1 MPETDAMDTSDRGT
15 PALMTPEQKRATRD
29 AAQRAV
35 RRTAVI
41 CCVVVA
47 GMVGLS
53 FAAVPLYNLFCRT
66 TGFAGTPR
74 VGTAPAE
81 TVSNRSITVRFDANL
96 SQGVPWR
103 FQPEVE
109 SVKVKLG
116 ETKTIFYKIANT
128 SDRETTGIAAFNVQP
143 DQTGAY
149 FVKIQC
155 FCFTE
160 QTLKPG
166 EVVEAPV
173 VFYVDPALDK
183 NPDLRDLSTITL
195 SYTMFPSKDGAPVA
209 AAEGDKS
216 KSKL

>member
-1 MPETDAMDTSDRGT
+1 MDADRDQPVMT
-15 PALMTPEQKRATRD
+15 PADKRASRD

-35 RRTAVI
+35 RRTAAV
-41 CCVVVA
+41 CCVVAA
-47 GMVGLS
+47 GMVGLA

-74 VGTAPAE
+74 VGTAPSE
-81 TVSNRSITVRFDANL
+81 TVSNRTMTVRFDANL

-103 FQPEVE
+103 FQAETE
-109 SVKVKLG
+109 KVKVKLG
-116 ETKTIFYKIANT
+116 ETKTVFYKIANT
-128 SDRETTGIAAFNVQP
+128 SDRATTGIAAFNVQP
-143 DQTGAY
+143 DQAGAY

-160 QTLKPG
+160 QTLQPG
-166 EVVEAPV
+166 EVIEAPV

-183 NPDLRDLSTITL
+183 DRDLRDLTTITL

-209 AAEGDKS
+209 AAEGDKA

>member
-1 MPETDAMDTSDRGT
+1 MPETNSMDAADRDQ
-15 PALMTPEQKRATRD
+15 PVMTPEEKRASRD

-35 RRTAVI
+35 RRTAVV
-41 CCVVVA
+41 CSVVAA
-47 GMVGLS
+47 GMVGLA

-74 VGTAPAE
+74 IGTAPSE
-81 TVSNRSITVRFDANL
+81 TVDRRTMTVRFDANL
-96 SQGVPWR
+96 SPGVPWR
-103 FQPEVE
+103 FQPEADK
-109 SVKVKLG
+109 VKVKLG

-128 SDRETTGIAAFNVQP
+128 SDRATTGIAAFNVQP
-143 DQTGAY
+143 DQAGAY

-166 EVVEAPV
+166 EVIEAPV

-183 NPDLRDLSTITL
+183 DKDLRDLTTITL

-209 AAEGDKS
+209 AAEGDKA